1 LRFGRKA
8 AQRKLREASQA
19 LRDKTDQRRELL
31 TLQEELQKCLR
42 ITTGLRDRKHSQLS
56 DTLKVLDQF
65 RAKGKVTEDSGGFY
79 YETVDK
85 AFPHL
90 LKLTTTDRD
99 LQQFILT
106 SQASAATD
114 AGIKAILGATSSD
127 VHALAEK
134 CLGPAPIPGAWPA
147 AIKRNPQHTF
157 LVLPPMPRAL
167 GEALRKS
174 VRERASTWHVVFAD
188 SCSLGINAVRINVFF
203 PRTAQE
209 LIPGFLWS
217 ELQKLSQSE
226 LKVLHVLDGQASK
239 DSDLNAE
246 EGAK

>member
-1 LRFGRKA
+1 
-8 AQRKLREASQA
+8 
-19 LRDKTDQRRELL
+19 
-31 TLQEELQKCLR
+31 
-42 ITTGLRDRKHSQLS
+42 
-56 DTLKVLDQF
+56 
-65 RAKGKVTEDSGGFY
+65 
-79 YETVDK
+79 
-85 AFPHL
+85 
-90 LKLTTTDRD
+90 
-99 LQQFILT
+99 
-106 SQASAATD
+106 
-114 AGIKAILGATSSD
+114 
-127 VHALAEK
+127 
-134 CLGPAPIPGAWPA
+134 
-147 AIKRNPQHTF
+147 
-157 LVLPPMPRAL
+157 MPRAL